1 MNNARISCFTP
12 CAAIALLTMALL
24 AGCASTK
31 SSTSQSNQTAPT
43 STITTIKPGKPN
55 ARTVNI
61 KADCA
66 WKDETGYS
74 GQMKLLATQSVVQ
87 DFSAAV
93 NLPKH
98 GSCSFALKD
107 FRQIKETPNV
117 ELKGNASPCTVRM
130 WTQGRQ
136 VSVAFSSC
144 KSMCT
149 GDVVDYLW
157 PILADSS
164 NGSCG

>member
-1 MNNARISCFTP
+1 MNNARISCFAL

-31 SSTSQSNQTAPT
+31 SSTTPSSPSPSAA
-43 STITTIKPGKPN
+43 STTIKPGKPN

-93 NLPKH
+93 NHPKH
-98 GSCSFALKD
+98 GSCRFALKD

-117 ELKGNASPCTVRM
+117 ELKANTSPCTVRM